1 MGNGYENEK
10 EKGEIIMCVFCK
22 GELIPSVTDYI
33 EKIGNY
39 VIVIKNVPCEKCE
52 QCGEEYFSTE
62 VAKKIESILNEIQEI
77 STELTVSVIDY
88 EHRVA

>member
-1 MGNGYENEK
+1 
-10 EKGEIIMCVFCK
+10 
-22 GELIPSVTDYI
+22 
-33 EKIGNY
+33 
-39 VIVIKNVPCEKCE
+39 E

>member
-1 MGNGYENEK
+1 
-10 EKGEIIMCVFCK
+10 MCVFCK
-22 GELIPSVTDYI
+22 GKLKPAITDYI

-39 VIVIKNVPCEKCE
+39 VVIIKNVPCEKCE
-52 QCGEEYFSTE
+52 QCGEEYFSTS

>member
-1 MGNGYENEK
+1 M
-10 EKGEIIMCVFCK
+10 IMCVFCK
-22 GELIPSVTDYI
+22 GKLIPATTDYI

-39 VIVIKNVPCEKCE
+39 VVIIKNVPCEKCE
-52 QCGEEYFSTE
+52 QCGEEYFSTV